1 MTIAICK
8 YGKLAVGIVIAALL
22 AFAFAKT
29 YQHGYEVAAAR
40 GDKALADYRATVEH
54 TSASAASEAFGR
66 YAADVARASAAE
78 SGYLTAQ
85 TTVARN
91 ATVLKERIDHV
102 AQPHRNPPV
111 PGQQPDSPD
120 AGCVFSRGFVR
131 VWNDAASIADAGDS
145 AMPTSADPAAAV
157 VGPDADAAADSGVS
171 QADILDWF
179 VDYATHA
186 RNTESKLKVVK
197 ATLTKQEDKQ

>member
-29 YQHGYEVAAAR
+29 YQRGYSVAAAR
-40 GDKALADYRATVEH
+40 GDKALSDYRASVEH
-54 TSASAASEAFGR
+54 TAASAASDAFGR
-66 YAADVARASAAE
+66 YVADVARASAAE
-78 SGYLTAQ
+78 SGYLNVQTAVTQ
-85 TTVARN
+85 S
-91 ATVLKERIDHV
+91 ATALKERIDHV
-102 AQPHRNPPV
+102 AQPHRSPPAPGRKSDV
-111 PGQQPDSPD
+111 PVV
-120 AGCVFSRGFVR
+120 GCVFSRGFVR
-131 VWNDAASIADAGDS
+131 VWNDAAGIADAGDS

-179 VDYATHA
+179 VDYATRA
-186 RNTESKLKVVK
+186 RNTESKLKAVK
-197 ATLTKQEDKQ
+197 AALTKQEDKQ